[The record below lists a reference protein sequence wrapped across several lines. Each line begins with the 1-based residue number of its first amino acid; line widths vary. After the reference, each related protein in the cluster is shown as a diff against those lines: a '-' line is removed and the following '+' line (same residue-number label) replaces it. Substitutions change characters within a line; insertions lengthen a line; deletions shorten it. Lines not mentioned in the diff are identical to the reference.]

1 MRSAQR
7 VADTGEVSAR
17 LLLIASVLALVT
29 TPAAAL
35 AAESPTS
42 LGYSAAD
49 VPALGA
55 SQTPTGAAYSA
66 ADVPAIAAQPAAG
79 ACTGIGTT
87 AANASPT
94 ASGYGGGV
102 DPTVLGT
109 QCSNTANPC
118 PAGTTLDPPGT
129 GTTLDPPGT
138 GTAGSA
144 AASGSG
150 EFVWLMPDPAVIDSD
165 SVAAG
170 RSIATGQV
178 TSSRI
183 LQESSTIWG
192 SPSRS
197 TGLPIGCL
205 CPTSSAG
212 VQSGSLPVVR
222 LAPDST
228 LVAGGIGALLSAV
241 ACGLAVLLVDRR
253 RRRPPR
259 VAPW

>member
-1 MRSAQR
+1 MCSAHL

-17 LLLIASVLALVT
+17 ILLIASVLALLA

-35 AAESPTS
+35 AAESPTG

-49 VPALGA
+49 VPALAA
-55 SQTPTGAAYSA
+55 SQTPTGLGYSA
-66 ADVPAIAAQPAAG
+66 ADVPALVAQPAAG
-79 ACTGIGTT
+79 ACAGTGTT
-87 AANASPT
+87 TANASPT

-102 DPTVLGT
+102 DSTVLGS
-109 QCSNTANPC
+109 QCSAPANSC
-118 PAGTTLDPPGT
+118 PAGTTPDAA
-129 GTTLDPPGT
+129 GT

-150 EFVWLMPDPAVIDSD
+150 EFVWLMPDPAVIYSD

-170 RSIATGQV
+170 PSIATRQV

-183 LQESSTIWG
+183 LQESSTLWRT
-192 SPSRS
+192 PSRS
-197 TGLPIGCL
+197 AGLPLGCL

-212 VQSGSLPVVR
+212 LKSGSLPVVR
-222 LAPDST
+222 LAPNST
-228 LVAGGIGALLSAV
+228 LLAGGVGALLSAV
-241 ACGLAVLLVDRR
+241 ACGLAVLLAGRR
-253 RRRPPR
+253 RRRPAR